1 MMSRILGENE
11 EEEEEEEESKS
22 SKEEE
27 GRRCGGMCG
36 GANLCGLVA
45 MTCKVYPTTTTKRRK

>member
-1 MMSRILGENE
+1 MSRILGENE
-11 EEEEEEEESKS
+11 REESKP
-22 SKEEE
+22 SKEEEE

-45 MTCKVYPTTTTKRRK
+45 VTCKVYPTTTTKRIK